1 MLEIFVLK
9 YIDGLQRSTPADNS
23 YVAAAVEYLV
33 SADVEQNLQNYV
45 QLIKDAAEQVRYW
58 G

>member
-1 MLEIFVLK
+1 MEILVVK
-9 YIDGLQRSTPADNS
+9 YFDGLQRSTPADNS

-45 QLIKDAAEQVRYW
+45 QLIKDAAEQVRY
-58 G
+58 